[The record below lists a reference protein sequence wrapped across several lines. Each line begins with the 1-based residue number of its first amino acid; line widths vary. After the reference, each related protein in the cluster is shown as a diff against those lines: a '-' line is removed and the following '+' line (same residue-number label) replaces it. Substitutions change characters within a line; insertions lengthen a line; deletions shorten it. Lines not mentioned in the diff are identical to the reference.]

1 MNLIKRIFL
10 SVVSLLLVLGLS
22 VFEHKTFALNNSSFN
37 KSKENEIII
46 EPKANKKVIFNF
58 DDIYVSVEH
67 QKVDL
72 QLYGYIDDVSG
83 KLINVAGIQWYNNAD
98 IGYYNLDDM
107 KIVETTRIDNYT
119 IKVRMKYIYKN
130 IFGTVLSEHYFNV
143 WCDSPGPMVRL
154 LKN

>member
-1 MNLIKRIFL
+1 
-10 SVVSLLLVLGLS
+10 
-22 VFEHKTFALNNSSFN
+22 
-37 KSKENEIII
+37 
-46 EPKANKKVIFNF
+46 F

-83 KLINVAGIQWYNNAD
+83 RLINVAGIQWYNNAD

-143 WCDSPGPMVRL
+143 RCDSPGPMVRL